1 MSTPLSLGSRSSSL
15 LSTTDEHDLEPSK
28 QPQPQP
34 QTLKLEMDAV
44 FDLVLDLRQQ
54 DLDQYKTKLRE
65 ERREEPEKVV
75 EETKYRRFKHPVGV
89 SEAEVSN
96 LGDQADLDKIILPTR
111 TLKIEETSEPARPT
125 RDLGPLI
132 VKTTPARLRGDNSA
146 VTLHIQEEV
155 EEVGEAEGEEDVS
168 VASDKKNDD
177 PEMKTN
183 CLEKSSDRNKIF
195 AKKSDNTTGSGPATT
210 RKYPSPI
217 RPSSSTPVFAGLE
230 KSGEKVSFN
239 HQFGF

>member
-111 TLKIEETSEPARPT
+111 TLKIEETSEPARHT

-132 VKTTPARLRGDNSA
+132 VKTTPTRLRGDISA
-146 VTLHIQEEV
+146 RLQ
-155 EEVGEAEGEEDVS
+155 
-168 VASDKKNDD
+168 
-177 PEMKTN
+177 
-183 CLEKSSDRNKIF
+183 R
-195 AKKSDNTTGSGPATT
+195 
-210 RKYPSPI
+210 
-217 RPSSSTPVFAGLE
+217 
-230 KSGEKVSFN
+230 
-239 HQFGF
+239 

>member
-15 LSTTDEHDLEPSK
+15 LSTTDEQDLEPSK
-28 QPQPQP
+28 QPQPQA
-34 QTLKLEMDAV
+34 LKLEMDAV

-54 DLDQYKTKLRE
+54 DLDQYKTKLRG
-65 ERREEPEKVV
+65 ERREEPEKVEV

-96 LGDQADLDKIILPTR
+96 LGDQADLDKVILPTR
-111 TLKIEETSEPARPT
+111 TLKIEETSEPARTT

-132 VKTTPARLRGDNSA
+132 VKTTPTRLRGDNSA
-146 VTLHIQEEV
+146 VTLHIEEEV
-155 EEVGEAEGEEDVS
+155 EEGEGEEDVS

-177 PEMKTN
+177 PEIKTN

-195 AKKSDNTTGSGPATT
+195 AKRTNKAENTSGSGPATI

-217 RPSSSTPVFAGLE
+217 RPSASTPVFAGLE
-230 KSGEKVSFN
+230 KSGEKVSFY
-239 HQFGF
+239 HQFWF